1 MDVKYDASCA
11 NGALDN
17 NFSERKRSVAT
28 YKLGRKT
35 ELSSV
40 DGGTYYYDYDA
51 SSNMIHMSNTRLL
64 NEGRKINY
72 IYDGLN
78 RLTEKRYE
86 DKNGNPV
93 VTRFTYGKPDSGN
106 FSGRLVKTEDAT
118 GTVEVEYGSLGEIK
132 KEVRVMKQN
141 HDVNGKDIEAVMEY
155 TGNYL
160 GQMEKMKYPDGEE
173 ITYIYDD
180 AGQICS
186 IKGNNDDYVDDI
198 GYDECGQRIYIKYS
212 NGVETTYN
220 YKKETRLLDAIK
232 TTSKKGLLYQN
243 IKYDFTKAGNIER
256 YTNDCLSD
264 SNGGNYKTWQ
274 EYGYD
279 SLYQLTYV
287 HGETEFNRYGLS
299 SPEHFSE
306 YEQTFSFDRLGNM
319 KTKKSSEVT
328 VTGSKKGDDL
338 NYEFDYEVEEGR
350 AHRYSRI
357 GTRYYKYDEVGN
369 LLAEQTGA
377 FGTEDDDNLYKIEEL
392 KEKTYGMNEGWGVF
406 NKEESAEGSKTHHRK
421 TDRRTYEWNA
431 ENQLVE
437 TSDEAITVGYTYGAD
452 GKRAS
457 KYTHNSET
465 LYFNDYWVWH
475 IDNATKDRGGKVT
488 KNIYLGTERLA
499 SRIGSYKPY
508 AGEEN
513 ENTFFYH
520 SDHLGSA
527 QLVTDCNGD
536 EYQRIEYT
544 PYGETWIDLKT
555 QISLIA
561 KLPYKFSAKE
571 LDEETGLYYYGARYL
586 DPKYSRWISADPAI
600 GEYMGKTDAGMGGIY
615 NHVNFNLYHYA
626 GNNPINYTD
635 PDGKFFNRP
644 TSHIRQTDFNNR
656 TNPVYMGHTPSG
668 KYKIDGDG
676 NKKFTTRNTIF
687 AFGCLFTE
695 IYNNALTA
703 REKRVAA
710 AKKYC
715 EQHDITFNEAP
726 SFESLAGDDKYFY
739 IKDNP
744 EKNESDANMG
754 YDGMLNL
761 WKDTSG
767 ESVKNFKIINLG
779 VNSKGEHDSENM
791 SASEIK
797 FRLRLIR
804 NAKQGY
810 TVIGRCDG
818 HYFTILDCDDDGNL
832 TYSEIHDPQ
841 AQIYYHWYEGNPTAG
856 TNGFKKD
863 LNVNGVNQLIIIP
876 D

>member
-377 FGTEDDDNLYKIEEL
+377 FGTEDDDNLYRIEEL

-406 NKEESAEGSKTHHRK
+406 NKDETAEGSGIHHRK

-499 SRIGSYKPY
+499 SRIGSYNTY

-600 GEYMGKTDAGMGGIY
+600 SDYMGKTDAGMGGIY

-635 PDGKFFNRP
+635 PDGRDHGMPDYARIASSRNYSPKSENLTREEAIRRSTVRAEATYKQGMSPATNAILDNRQKLNELRVIAKE
-644 TSHIRQTDFNNR
+644 IRQTDMAGDRCINFK
-656 TNPVYMGHTPSG
+656 PSG
-668 KYKIDGDG
+668 ASDDGCFARTSVIAEYLRGKGFKVNYAVVNHPKWIDNGNLIEYNYHIAACVELGDENYVVDPMLNCEGPYSGLSKFSDWRDFQKPLNDLQYKGIPDTG
-676 NKKFTTRNTIF
+676 
-687 AFGCLFTE
+687 
-695 IYNNALTA
+695 IY
-703 REKRVAA
+703 
-710 AKKYC
+710 
-715 EQHDITFNEAP
+715 P
-726 SFESLAGDDKYFY
+726 
-739 IKDNP
+739 
-744 EKNESDANMG
+744 G
-754 YDGMLNL
+754 YDAR
-761 WKDTSG
+761 G
-767 ESVKNFKIINLG
+767 EPIENGFIRGFYARNKNPSL
-779 VNSKGEHDSENM
+779 
-791 SASEIK
+791 
-797 FRLRLIR
+797 
-804 NAKQGY
+804 
-810 TVIGRCDG
+810 TVPE
-818 HYFTILDCDDDGNL
+818 
-832 TYSEIHDPQ
+832 YSERWLENFVKTRKTD
-841 AQIYYHWYEGNPTAG
+841 YD
-856 TNGFKKD
+856 GF
-863 LNVNGVNQLIIIP
+863 
-876 D
+876 